1 MSSQE
6 KPSSGEKPE
15 ISPYFAKRW
24 KFVNRLQG
32 GGQADP
38 YIVRDL
44 QSGEMG
50 VLKQPK
56 WTSDIAKARLR
67 REIAAVQDIK
77 HPAIVQLLDYTLDE
91 NEIGYVSPLGQVLR
105 DYWKEKRQ
113 SLRPT
118 ELYDL
123 AYSFM
128 ASLADGLA
136 LAHAKGIVHRD
147 LKAANVIVK
156 DTPIGP
162 QAVLIDFGL
171 SFREGEERLSIIDGR
186 LVHNLDTSPAESY
199 YRHIDPTPAWDCIGL
214 GWLYGYLIG
223 AGFPQNNRFHWKFHP
238 LVEEAR
244 ATRAR
249 ALLAQCSDLDYA
261 PIHAAGF
268 RKVLDELG
276 LGGSTV
282 RAPKSAVDFTAAEA
296 ALRNAKAASQI
307 RWVEQAEQYQV
318 LRAAYGQRLTELRA
332 ELRQLVA
339 QASGLPIVE
348 TNLSQTSRPFD
359 EHFKIAFKGDDP
371 HAEPFFWVICGSHPG
386 THFYI
391 CGFLEY
397 EPRQK
402 KSGDTLFNLRFDC
415 RHSGNLWN
423 LCERFF
429 FARDGSAYSKSQSGH
444 GHDVSNADIVAIITE
459 WLQRTSHWSAVG

>member
-1 MSSQE
+1 M
-6 KPSSGEKPE
+6 
-15 ISPYFAKRW
+15 
-24 KFVNRLQG
+24 
-32 GGQADP
+32 
-38 YIVRDL
+38 
-44 QSGEMG
+44 
-50 VLKQPK
+50 
-56 WTSDIAKARLR
+56 
-67 REIAAVQDIK
+67 
-77 HPAIVQLLDYTLDE
+77 
-91 NEIGYVSPLGQVLR
+91 
-105 DYWKEKRQ
+105 
-113 SLRPT
+113 
-118 ELYDL
+118 
-123 AYSFM
+123 
-128 ASLADGLA
+128 
-136 LAHAKGIVHRD
+136 
-147 LKAANVIVK
+147 
-156 DTPIGP
+156 
-162 QAVLIDFGL
+162 
-171 SFREGEERLSIIDGR
+171 
-186 LVHNLDTSPAESY
+186 
-199 YRHIDPTPAWDCIGL
+199 
-214 GWLYGYLIG
+214 
-223 AGFPQNNRFHWKFHP
+223 
-238 LVEEAR
+238 
-244 ATRAR
+244 
-249 ALLAQCSDLDYA
+249 
-261 PIHAAGF
+261 
-268 RKVLDELG
+268 
-276 LGGSTV
+276 